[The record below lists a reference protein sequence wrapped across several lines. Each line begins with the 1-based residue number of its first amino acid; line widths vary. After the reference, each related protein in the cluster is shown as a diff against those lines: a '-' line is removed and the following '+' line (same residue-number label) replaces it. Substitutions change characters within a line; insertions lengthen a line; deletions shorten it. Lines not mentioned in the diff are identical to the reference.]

1 MFLRSSPAVSTHAAS
16 RNSKDDRTTTPL
28 LARNKSRR
36 RTRQRHPFWDP
47 ISYSQQQQLPVILL
61 SLLGCI
67 LLLLVVIA
75 WLVVLLVSTQDS
87 SLSDFKS
94 RNTHVQQAL
103 RYIRHDSKNNWKEDE
118 LGTEGTEM
126 TTKEWNTLQHDV
138 LPPPFH
144 PKDASPTHASSLQ
157 IVWLMSFPNSGTS
170 YTSRLVRD
178 ATQSFTASNYAD
190 ETPEG
195 LQGIF
200 VPVFANET
208 RGPFWII
215 PAASRD
221 EYTKPSSLVLTK
233 THCGIRCSLCSPNEY
248 AETTYSFRRRCLVT
262 KWIEVD
268 TNGQT
273 HPGYSTYPQEHVTK
287 AVHLIRNPFDNVVSR
302 FHLERNEPNRT
313 AQAYAPNRHGF
324 LRYCL
329 SIDYKYT
336 KQEIEYMHFQENKL
350 LQDLWRVPCHA
361 DFVKYVEWHNL
372 AFVTTSDLNLTT
384 YVLHYDWYR
393 TRYDAVLQ
401 ELLSFLE
408 LTQTARPPLFQVGKV
423 YDDYYSRE
431 ERLIVKRAFSFM
443 ASRQTWQQVQGY
455 FPPED

>member
-1 MFLRSSPAVSTHAAS
+1 MFMRSVHSPEADVSTPIV
-16 RNSKDDRTTTPL
+16 RNQ
-28 LARNKSRR
+28 ARR
-36 RTRQRHPFWDP
+36 RPRPRRPFWDS
-47 ISYSQQQQLPVILL
+47 IYLWQAQQQIPVILL

-67 LLLLVVIA
+67 LLLLVIIA
-75 WLVVLLVSTQDS
+75 WLVVLLVSSKDS
-87 SLSDFKS
+87 SRTEVESP
-94 RNTHVQQAL
+94 NTHEQQAL
-103 RYIRHDSKNNWKEDE
+103 RYVRHDNHWKEE
-118 LGTEGTEM
+118 E
-126 TTKEWNTLQHDV
+126 KEIGVEATDAAQRSDITSV
-138 LPPPFH
+138 PFR
-144 PKDASPTHASSLQ
+144 PKDASSTHEASLQ

-178 ATQSFTASNYAD
+178 ATQTFTASNYAD

-195 LQGIF
+195 RQGIF
-200 VPVFANET
+200 VPVYANET

-215 PAASRD
+215 PAASQD
-221 EYTKPSSLVLTK
+221 VYTKPSSLVLTK

-268 TNGQT
+268 AQT
-273 HPGYSTYPQEHVTK
+273 GRARPEYSVYSSEHVTK
-287 AVHLIRNPFDNVVSR
+287 AVHLMRNPFDNVVSR
-302 FHLERNEPNRT
+302 FHLEHNGPNHT
-313 AQAYAPNRHGF
+313 AHAYAPNRHGF

-336 KQEIEYMHFQENKL
+336 QQEIEYMHFQENKL

-372 AFVTTSDLNLTT
+372 AFVTTADLHLTT

-393 TRYDAVLQ
+393 TRYAAVLQ
-401 ELLSFLE
+401 ELLAFLE
-408 LTQTARPPLFQVGKV
+408 LPQTAAPPLFQAGKV

-431 ERLIVKRAFSFM
+431 ERLIVKRAFAFM
-443 ASRQTWQQVQGY
+443 ASRQTWEQVQVY
-455 FPPED
+455 FPAED